1 MAKESKVTT
10 SSVNLPVGMID
21 TIINVDD
28 RRMEVPIQEIADNM
42 GEKKIEFIRSLNTLV
57 DLPEEFEN
65 QSYVEPDYIKID
77 HSYSYINNVEKRKI
91 GETNQLKFYKL
102 HLEFANGIVKDMILP
117 SYVKFYSSHKG
128 MFIPVEHLKSRDIL
142 VDYAFRM
149 VKIEDAEEVPDYQ
162 LPEEYWNI
170 KVAYDEDEGMNFYLN
185 GILANV
191 SYNNFNKVAIPPTQ
205 TTTEEVTQ

>member
-1 MAKESKVTT
+1 MAKESKVIT

-21 TIINVDD
+21 IIINVDD

-65 QSYVEPDYIKID
+65 QSYVESDYIKIN

-102 HLEFANGIVKDMILP
+102 QLEFANGIVKEMIFP

-191 SYNNFNKVAIPPTQ
+191 SYNNFNKVTIPTTQ